1 VVNSAVLV
9 LNQSYEPLNVCQAR
23 RAVVLLY
30 RGKAELL
37 EDGRGEIRSVSQAFP
52 LPSVIR
58 LIYLIK
64 HHRAQCRLSRLEVFS
79 RDRFVCQYCG
89 RETRQLTLDHVI
101 PRHQGGQHVWENVVS
116 ACIPCNHRKAGRT
129 PEQARMRLIR
139 QPRAPGERG
148 YLIPYHCLR
157 HHQEWHKYVPYQG
170 G

>member
-9 LNQSYEPLNVCQAR
+9 LNQNYEPLNVCPAR

-37 EDGRGEIRSVSQAFP
+37 ENGRGEIRSAHQAFP

-58 LIYLIK
+58 LVYLIK
-64 HHRAQCRLSRLEVFS
+64 RNRAQRRLSRLEVFS

-89 RETRQLTLDHVI
+89 RQTRQLTLDHVI
-101 PRHQGGQHVWENVVS
+101 PRYLGGQHVWENLVS

-129 PEQARMRLIR
+129 PEQARMSLIR
-139 QPRAPGERG
+139 QPRAPTGHG
-148 YLIPYHCLR
+148 YLIPYHYLR